1 MKLLKD
7 IIIEKLVI
15 NNNSKIKNNNDN
27 DFYAVLGTFEAKDDL
42 ETEFA
47 DAKISCDYGMG
58 PSIFILPY
66 KELKSF
72 DKQYIE
78 EEKITIFEI
87 PEKYKDKLNKFEK
100 DYYHG
105 KIHAYELKE
114 VDDNFLKQLYGNLNK
129 SI

>member
-1 MKLLKD
+1 MKILKD

-42 ETEFA
+42 KTKFT
-47 DAKISCDYGMG
+47 DAQISCDYGMG
-58 PSIFILPY
+58 PIIFILPY

-78 EEKITIFEI
+78 EEKITIYEI
-87 PEKYKDKLNKFEK
+87 PEKYKDNLNKFKK

-114 VDDNFLKQLYGNLNK
+114 VDDNFLKQLYGNINK
-129 SI
+129 